1 MSGVADAVAL
11 ANRQQGLASDPD
23 VSAFVSA
30 SAGSGK
36 TKLLIDRLLRLMLPR
51 VVPGDAER
59 RLVVG
64 TDPARIQCLTF
75 TKAAAAE
82 MQVRLQRE
90 LGRWV
95 TLDDGSLDRR
105 LAGLGCDGG
114 AGGPAGLR
122 QPARA
127 LFARVL
133 DLPGGMRIG
142 TIHAFCQSLLRRF
155 PVEAAVSPHFRLV
168 EETDSRAALNRAWE
182 EILAAQASAQEA
194 AAQEVA
200 PRQGDALSL
209 LAGQVGGAEA
219 VRLVARLQGKAPLL
233 APAVALLGRD
243 PGAVEAALRRVA
255 GIGPGDETGCILA
268 ASRLPDEA
276 GMRRLLGLAAE
287 LGTPALKKKAEQ
299 IAGWLALPHPDRAA
313 AWDDWRAL
321 FLTGTGEPRAS
332 KGFVGG
338 KLADS
343 RPEIAAGLVAEA
355 ERVAAVE
362 DQRRAIRMVG
372 LTMALLRLAGPVLGR
387 YADTKRARGLVDYD
401 DLIART
407 LLLLADPGSAWV
419 LYKLDGGID
428 HLLLDEVQ
436 DTSDLQWQIAGALT
450 EDFFTGSGA
459 EHERALPRTVFAVGD
474 YKQSIYSFQG
484 ADPKAFHD
492 WHGRFRD
499 RVRNGNAGWRE
510 PELTVSF
517 RSTVPVL
524 ALVDQVFANPDAARG
539 VVEPGSRGRVRHDS
553 ARPDASGCVEL
564 WPLVPAAAVEA
575 DATPTA
581 APAPE
586 QLEPPDADDPWSAP
600 SRNRGQASAPQRLA
614 ETLARW
620 IAGEVGRVHGTGG
633 APLLPGDVL
642 VLVPRRSAF
651 VRALIRALK
660 AEGVPVATLVR
671 TGLVDQIAVQ
681 DLMAL
686 CDVLLLPG
694 DDLSLGCVLTSP
706 IGGLSDDSLM
716 ALAVERD
723 NRSLWEQLR
732 ARAAERP
739 DWQAAWS
746 VLSTLFARV
755 DYVSPHA
762 LLSEALGRLGGRARL
777 LARLGPEAAEP
788 VDELLS
794 AALRHAEN
802 HPPSLQG
809 FLHWLRWSEET
820 VKREPDSA
828 GNAVRVMTA
837 HGAKGLQAR
846 LVVLPDTTA
855 VPPTDENLLWS
866 GEGEDG
872 MALPFWVPRAELGSA
887 PTRRLRD
894 RLRAAAEEESNR
906 LLYVALTRAADR
918 LVVCGWEPGRRPG
931 GTPPPGAWYPLCRKG
946 FEATGA
952 VPRPFALGWPG
963 EVLVLERNG
972 VAEPAIP
979 DVAQAAPDGALPSWI
994 GRAPSWRAEPPP
1006 SEPPLPRPLAPSRPD
1021 DVGLG
1026 PVPALRSPLDAMS
1039 RGRGEAFRR
1048 GRLVHRLLQHLH
1060 EVPPE
1065 RRDAV
1070 ALRFLQAG
1078 PEGLPPEE
1086 AAHVAAQLGR
1096 VLAHPDLLPLFAPDA
1111 LLEQPI
1117 VGVVDG
1123 VVVSGQMDRLRVLP
1137 DRVLLCDFKTNRRT
1151 PDAPEQVPVA
1161 YLRQMAAYRA
1171 LLASLYP
1178 GRPISCT
1185 LVWTEDASVMPLGE
1199 ALLLLHAPGTYRTAG
1214 HQGPGAPGAA

>member
-51 VVPGDAER
+51 MVPDDPER
-59 RLVVG
+59 RLVAG

-82 MQVRLQRE
+82 MSIRLQRE

-95 TLDDGSLDRR
+95 TLDDASLDRR
-105 LAGLGCDGG
+105 LAALGCDGG
-114 AGGPAGLR
+114 AAGPMALR

-168 EETDSRAALNRAWE
+168 EETDSRVALNRAWE
-182 EILAAQASAQEA
+182 EVLAARA
-194 AAQEVA
+194 AG
-200 PRQGDALSL
+200 PDRDAVSL
-209 LAGQVGGAEA
+209 LAGQVGAAEA
-219 VRLVARLQGKAPLL
+219 VRLVSRLQAKAPLL
-233 APAVALLGRD
+233 APAVALLARD
-243 PGAVEAALRRVA
+243 PGAVEAALRDVA
-255 GIGPGDETGCILA
+255 GIRHADEAGCVLA

-276 GMRRLLGLAAE
+276 EMRRLLGLAIE
-287 LGTPALKKKAEQ
+287 HGTPALKRKAEG

-321 FLTGTGEPRAS
+321 FLTGAGEPRAA
-332 KGFVGG
+332 KGFVSGR
-338 KLADS
+338 LAES

-362 DQRRAIRMVG
+362 DARQAIRMVL
-372 LTMALLRLAGPVLGR
+372 LTMALLRLAGPVLDR

-407 LLLLADPGSAWV
+407 LMLLADPGSAWV

-436 DTSDLQWQIAGALT
+436 DTSDLQWRIAGALT
-450 EDFFTGSGA
+450 EEFFVGRGA

-492 WHGRFRD
+492 WHLRFRD
-499 RVRNGNAGWRE
+499 RVRGGGEAWRE

-524 ALVDQVFANPDAARG
+524 ALVDQVFANPEAARG

-553 ARPDASGCVEL
+553 ARPDAPGCVEL
-564 WPLVPAAAVEA
+564 WPLVPAAAPEPGAEQAGVA
-575 DATPTA
+575 DAG
-581 APAPE
+581 
-586 QLEPPDADDPWSAP
+586 DDPWSAP
-600 SRNRGQASAPQRLA
+600 ARNRGQASAPQRLA
-614 ETLARW
+614 EALARW
-620 IAGEVGRVHGTGG
+620 IAGEIGQVHPSGG
-633 APLLPGDVL
+633 AALAPGDVL
-642 VLVPRRSAF
+642 VLVPRRSPF

-671 TGLVDQIAVQ
+671 TGLVDQVAVQ
-681 DLMAL
+681 DLLAL

-706 IGGLSDDSLM
+706 IGGLEDDSLM
-716 ALAVERD
+716 ALAAERGG
-723 NRSLWEQLR
+723 RSLWEHLR
-732 ARAAERP
+732 ARAGERT
-739 DWQAAWS
+739 DWQAAWT

-762 LLSEALGRLGGRARL
+762 LLSEALGRLGVRARL
-777 LARLGPEAAEP
+777 LGRLGPEAAEP

-794 AALRHAEN
+794 AALRHAEA

-809 FLHWLRWSEET
+809 FLHWLRRSEET
-820 VKREPDSA
+820 VRREPDSA
-828 GNAVRVMTA
+828 GDSVRVMTA

-866 GEGEDG
+866 GEGEGG

-894 RLRAAAEEESNR
+894 RIRAAAEEESNR

-918 LVVCGWEPGRRPG
+918 LVVCGWEPGRKPG
-931 GTPPPGAWYPLCRKG
+931 GEPPPGAWYPLCRQG
-946 FEATGA
+946 FEAAGA
-952 VPRPFALGWPG
+952 EVQPFTLGWPG
-963 EVLVLERNG
+963 EMLVLHRAG
-972 VAEPAIP
+972 DAEPGSP
-979 DVAQAAPDGALPSWI
+979 AAPAAMPEGPLPSWT
-994 GRAPSWRAEPPP
+994 GRAPFWRAEPPP
-1006 SEPPLPRPLAPSRPD
+1006 VEPPLPRPLAPSRPD

-1026 PVPALRSPLDAMS
+1026 PVPALRSPLDVTGL
-1039 RGRGEAFRR
+1039 GRGEAFRR

-1060 EVPPE
+1060 ELPPE

-1070 ALRFLQAG
+1070 SLRFLETG
-1078 PEGLPPEE
+1078 PDGLPPGD
-1086 AAHVAAQLGR
+1086 AARVAGQLR
-1096 VLAHPDLLPLFAPDA
+1096 ALLAHPDLLPLFAPEA
-1111 LLEQPI
+1111 LVEQPV

-1123 VVVSGQMDRLRVLP
+1123 VVVSGQLDRLRVLP
-1137 DRVLLCDFKTNRRT
+1137 ERVLLCDFKTNRRT
-1151 PDAPEQVPVA
+1151 PPTPEQVPVT

-1178 GRPISCT
+1178 DRPIRCT

-1199 ALLLLHAPGTYRTAG
+1199 ALLRAHAPGTYRTAG
-1214 HQGPGAPGAA
+1214 HHGPAVGGAA

>member
-1 MSGVADAVAL
+1 MSGVAEAVAL

-51 VVPGDAER
+51 VVPDDPER
-59 RLVVG
+59 RLVAG

-82 MQVRLQRE
+82 MAIRLQRE

-95 TLDDGSLDRR
+95 TLDDTALDRR
-105 LAGLGCDGG
+105 LAALGCDGG
-114 AGGPAGLR
+114 AAGPLALR

-182 EILAAQASAQEA
+182 EVLAAREA
-194 AAQEVA
+194 VSD
-200 PRQGDALSL
+200 RDALSL
-209 LAGQVGGAEA
+209 LAGQVGAGEA
-219 VRLVARLQGKAPLL
+219 VRLVARLQAKAPLL
-233 APAVALLGRD
+233 APATALLARD
-243 PGAVEAALRRVA
+243 PDAVEAALRDVA
-255 GIGPGDETGCILA
+255 GIDHADEAACILA
-268 ASRLPDEA
+268 AARLPDEA
-276 GMRRLLGLAAE
+276 GMRRLLGLAIE
-287 LGTPALKKKAEQ
+287 VGTPALKQKVER
-299 IAGWLALPHPDRAA
+299 IAAWLALTYPERAA
-313 AWDDWRAL
+313 AWQDWRAL
-321 FLTGTGEPRAS
+321 FLTGTGAPRAP
-332 KGFVGG
+332 KGFVSG
-338 KLADS
+338 KLAES
-343 RPEIAAGLVAEA
+343 RPEIAVALVAEA
-355 ERVAAVE
+355 ERVAAVD
-362 DQRRAIRMVG
+362 DQCRAIRMVG
-372 LTMALLRLAGPVLGR
+372 LTVALLRLAGPVLGR

-436 DTSDLQWQIAGALT
+436 DTSDLQWRIAGALT
-450 EDFFTGSGA
+450 EEFFAGRGA
-459 EHERALPRTVFAVGD
+459 ERERALPRTVFAVGD

-484 ADPKAFHD
+484 ADPQAFHE
-492 WHGRFRD
+492 WHLRFRD
-499 RVRNGNAGWRE
+499 RVRSGGENWRE

-524 ALVDQVFANPDAARG
+524 ALVDAVFANALAARG
-539 VVEPGSRGRVRHDS
+539 VVEPGSRNRVRHDS
-553 ARPDASGCVEL
+553 ARPDAPGCVEL
-564 WPLVPAAAVEA
+564 WPLVPAAAEPETA
-575 DATPTA
+575 EPDAQERRA
-581 APAPE
+581 A
-586 QLEPPDADDPWSAP
+586 DADDPWSAP

-614 ETLARW
+614 EALARSV
-620 IAGEVGRVHGTGG
+620 AGEIGRVHATGG
-633 APLLPGDVL
+633 APLAPGDVL
-642 VLVPRRSAF
+642 VLVPRRSPF

-681 DLMAL
+681 DLLAL
-686 CDVLLLPG
+686 CDVLLLPQ

-716 ALAVERD
+716 ALAAERD
-723 NRSLWEQLR
+723 GRSLWEQLR
-732 ARAAERP
+732 ARSGERP
-739 DWQAAWS
+739 DWQAAWH

-794 AALRHAEN
+794 AALRHAET

-809 FLHWLRWSEET
+809 FLHWLRRSEET
-820 VKREPDSA
+820 VRREPDSA
-828 GNAVRVMTA
+828 GDAVRVMTA

-866 GEGEDG
+866 GTGGGEGR

-894 RLRAAAEEESNR
+894 RIRAAAEEESNR

-918 LVVCGWEPGRRPG
+918 LVVCGWEPGRKPG
-931 GTPPPGAWYPLCRKG
+931 GEPPPGAWYPLCRQG
-946 FEATGA
+946 FEAAGA

-963 EVLVLERNG
+963 EMLVLEQGGIALPAPPPVATPG
-972 VAEPAIP
+972 VASPEVP
-979 DVAQAAPDGALPSWI
+979 LPSWI
-994 GRAPSWRAEPPP
+994 GRAPSWRPSPPP

-1026 PVPALRSPLDAMS
+1026 PVPALRSPLDAIQ
-1039 RGRGEAFRR
+1039 RGREQAFRR

-1060 EVPPE
+1060 ELPPE

-1070 ALRFLQAG
+1070 ALRFLGAG
-1078 PEGLPPEE
+1078 PDGLPPDE
-1086 AAHVAAQLGR
+1086 AERVVAQLR
-1096 VLAHPDLLPLFAPDA
+1096 LLLAHPDLLPLFAPEA
-1111 LLEQPI
+1111 LVEQPV

-1123 VVVSGQMDRLRVLP
+1123 VVVSGQLDRLRVLP

-1151 PDAPEQVPVA
+1151 PATPEQVPVA

-1171 LLASLYP
+1171 LLAALYP
-1178 GRPISCT
+1178 GRPIRCT
-1185 LVWTEDASVMPLGE
+1185 LVWTEDAIVMPLE
-1199 ALLLLHAPGTYRTAG
+1199 ESLLLLHAPGTYRTAG
-1214 HQGPGAPGAA
+1214 HHGPAAGGAA

>member
-1 MSGVADAVAL
+1 MSGVVDAVAL

-51 VVPGDAER
+51 VVPDDPER
-59 RLVVG
+59 RLVAG

-82 MQVRLQRE
+82 MSIRLQRE

-95 TLDDGSLDRR
+95 TLDDAALDRR
-105 LAGLGCDGG
+105 LLALGCDGG
-114 AGGPAGLR
+114 AGGAAALR

-168 EETDSRAALNRAWE
+168 EETDSRVALNRAWE
-182 EILAAQASAQEA
+182 EILAARA
-194 AAQEVA
+194 AASD
-200 PRQGDALSL
+200 RDALSL
-209 LAGQVGGAEA
+209 LAGQVGAGEA
-219 VRLVARLQGKAPLL
+219 VRLVARLQAKAPLL
-233 APAVALLGRD
+233 APAVALLARD
-243 PGAVEAALRRVA
+243 PEAVEAALRRVA
-255 GIGPGDETGCILA
+255 GIEHPDEASCILA
-268 ASRLPDEA
+268 ASGLPEEA
-276 GMRRLLGLAAE
+276 EMARLLRLAIE
-287 LGTPALKKKAEQ
+287 VGTPALRTKAER
-299 IAGWLALPHPDRAA
+299 IADWLALPHRDRAS
-313 AWDDWRAL
+313 AWEDWRAL
-321 FLTGTGEPRAS
+321 FLTGSGAPRAS
-332 KGFVGG
+332 RGFVSGR
-338 KLADS
+338 LAET

-355 ERVAAVE
+355 ERVAAVD
-362 DQRRAIRMVG
+362 DQCRAIRMVA
-372 LTMALLRLAGPVLGR
+372 LTVALLRLAGPVLDR

-407 LLLLADPGSAWV
+407 LMLLADPGSAWV

-436 DTSDLQWQIAGALT
+436 DTSDLQWRIAGALT
-450 EDFFTGSGA
+450 EEFFAGRGA
-459 EHERALPRTVFAVGD
+459 EHDRDRALPRTVFAVGD

-484 ADPKAFHD
+484 ADPQAFHE
-492 WHGRFRD
+492 WHLRFRD
-499 RVRNGNAGWRE
+499 RVRSGGAGWRE

-524 ALVDQVFANPDAARG
+524 ALVDQVFADPEAARG
-539 VVEPGSRGRVRHDS
+539 VVEPGSRNRVRHDS
-553 ARPDASGCVEL
+553 ARPDAPGCVEL
-564 WPLVPAAAVEA
+564 WPLVPAAAPEPDDGEQAGPA
-575 DATPTA
+575 D
-581 APAPE
+581 E
-586 QLEPPDADDPWSAP
+586 DDPWSAP
-600 SRNRGQASAPQRLA
+600 ARNRGQASAPQRLA
-614 ETLARW
+614 EALARW
-620 IAGEVGRVHGTGG
+620 IAGEIGQVHGTGG
-633 APLLPGDVL
+633 TALAPGDVL
-642 VLVPRRSAF
+642 VLVPRRSPF

-671 TGLVDQIAVQ
+671 TGLVDQVAVQ
-681 DLMAL
+681 DLLAL

-716 ALAVERD
+716 ALAAERGGC
-723 NRSLWEQLR
+723 SLWEQLR
-732 ARAAERP
+732 ARAGERP
-739 DWQAAWS
+739 DWQAAWT
-746 VLSTLFARV
+746 VLSTLLARV

-794 AALRHAEN
+794 AALRHAEA
-802 HPPSLQG
+802 HPPSLQS
-809 FLHWLRWSEET
+809 FLHWLRRSEET
-820 VKREPDSA
+820 VRREPDSA
-828 GNAVRVMTA
+828 GDAVRVMTA

-866 GEGEDG
+866 GPGDDAAEDG
-872 MALPFWVPRAELGSA
+872 MVLPFWVPRAELGSA

-894 RLRAAAEEESNR
+894 RIRAAAEEESNR

-918 LVVCGWEPGRRPG
+918 LVVCGWEPGRKPG
-931 GTPPPGAWYPLCRKG
+931 GTPPPGAWYLLCRKG
-946 FEATGA
+946 FEAAGATG
-952 VPRPFALGWPG
+952 RPFPLGWPG
-963 EVLVLERNG
+963 EMLVLERVG
-972 VAEPAIP
+972 AADPARSE
-979 DVAQAAPDGALPSWI
+979 APASRPEVPLPSWI
-994 GRAPSWRAEPPP
+994 GRAPSWRAQPPP
-1006 SEPPLPRPLAPSRPD
+1006 AEPPLPRPLAPSRPD

-1026 PVPALRSPLDAMS
+1026 PVPALRSPLDALT
-1039 RGRGEAFRR
+1039 RGRDQAFRR

-1060 EVPPE
+1060 ELPPGQ
-1065 RRDAV
+1065 RDA
-1070 ALRFLQAG
+1070 ASLRFLQAG
-1078 PEGLPPEE
+1078 PDGLPPEE
-1086 AAHVAAQLGR
+1086 AERVAGQLR
-1096 VLAHPDLLPLFAPDA
+1096 VLLAHPDLQPLFAPEA
-1111 LLEQPI
+1111 LVEQPI
-1117 VGVVDG
+1117 VGVADG

-1137 DRVLLCDFKTNRRT
+1137 ERVLLCDFKTNRRT
-1151 PDAPEQVPVA
+1151 PAAPEQVPVS

-1171 LLASLYP
+1171 LLASIYP
-1178 GRPISCT
+1178 DRLIRCT
-1185 LVWTEDASVMPLGE
+1185 LVWTEDASVMPLQE
-1199 ALLLLHAPGTYRTAG
+1199 ELLLLHAPGTYRTAG
-1214 HQGPGAPGAA
+1214 HHGPVAGGAA